1 MSSDSLKWY
10 PTVTVAKFNP
20 ETVADITRSL
30 GHRPTAED
38 YARITPDE
46 VVVAEGNSLTSA
58 GLDRITALITG
69 GAGNPF
75 SSAKGLIGV
84 GNGTT
89 GFSAAQTDLTGA
101 SKLFVPVT
109 SAAAAGSGTG
119 KISASALFL
128 GTDANFAWEEWC
140 FVVATG
146 TPRQERGA
154 GDGGRRIGRHAQ
166 PQGPDARHEGLRRGV
181 DTLGRRHPLVIQ
193 PSRQRAC
200 FATIKPAA
208 FAIADP
214 RKSKDSARRS
224 STWQGT
230 TRDGIGSRQ
239 TATPSASQRRR
250 PVWA

>member
-20 ETVADITRSL
+20 ETVADITRAL

-46 VVVAEGNSLTSA
+46 VVVAEGNSLTSG

-89 GFSAAQTDLTGA
+89 AFAASQTDLSGA

-109 SAAAAGSGTG
+109 SAAASGSGTG
-119 KISASALFL
+119 KITASALFL

-146 TPRQERGA
+146 TPAKNAALATA
-154 GDGGRRIGRHAQ
+154 GGGS
-166 PQGPDARHEGLRRGV
+166 GV
-181 DTLGRRHPLVIQ
+181 MLNRKVQTLGTKASGAEWTL
-193 PSRQRAC
+193 S
-200 FATIKPAA
+200 
-208 FAIADP
+208 ADVTL
-214 RKSKDSARRS
+214 S
-224 STWQGT
+224 
-230 TRDGIGSRQ
+230 
-239 TATPSASQRRR
+239 
-250 PVWA
+250 